1 MRTGDT
7 FLTSVGTD
15 VYEGFNSY
23 TNDQG
28 TSQSTVLLQ
37 KRKKMQEVQIELDR
51 KKAEYEE
58 RMRRCKAKEMELA
71 SKQKKIEK
79 SVERFEKFVKENDAK
94 RVRAQ
99 RKEKEEMVAAR
110 QKQHDIEGLKADL
123 AKYQQQQRDLISLL
137 EKLNVY
143 EEFLESVVDASE
155 EFQEISDVL
164 AREETLRAC
173 NNDLQREGE
182 ECKAKLEETRGKI
195 ATDLKEREDSLLVHM
210 SDIASLQK
218 RLESQRDEFS
228 QLEAVI
234 QQKQA
239 GANERQRELGA
250 AKMSLLNLAER
261 CMKREHKRNNLSRG
275 FGASINSEEELE
287 KALEYVSCRMMDLQD
302 IASQCQARSLV
313 SDLQ

>member
-7 FLTSVGTD
+7 FLTSLGTD

-23 TNDQG
+23 NDQG

-37 KRKKMQEVQIELDR
+37 KRKKMQEVQLALER
-51 KKAEYEE
+51 KKAEFEE

-99 RKEKEEMVAAR
+99 RREKEEMVAAR
-110 QKQHDIEGLKADL
+110 QKQHDIEALQRDL
-123 AKYQQQQRDLISLL
+123 AKYQQQQCDLVTLL
-137 EKLNVY
+137 ERLSVY
-143 EEFLESVVDASE
+143 EEFLEGVVDSSE
-155 EFQEISDVL
+155 EFQEIPDVL

-173 NNDLQREGE
+173 NLDLRREGE
-182 ECKAKLEETRGKI
+182 ECKAKLEETRAKI
-195 ATDLKEREDSLLVHM
+195 ATNLKEGEDSLLVHM
-210 SDIASLQK
+210 SDIATLQK
-218 RLESQRDEFS
+218 RLESLRDEIS
-228 QLEAVI
+228 KLEAVL

-261 CMKREHKRNNLSRG
+261 CMKREHKHLSQG
-275 FGASINSEEELE
+275 MDNEEGVE
-287 KALEYVSCRMMDLQD
+287 KILEYVNRRMLDLQD
-302 IASQCQARSLV
+302 ITSAYQGAGPEQQQRRN
-313 SDLQ
+313 

>member
-1 MRTGDT
+1 MRSGDT
-7 FLTSVGTD
+7 FLTSLGTD

-37 KRKKMQEVQIELDR
+37 KRKKMQEVQTELDR
-51 KKAEYEE
+51 KKAEFEE

-99 RKEKEEMVAAR
+99 RREKEEMVAAR
-110 QKQHDIEGLKADL
+110 QKQHDIEALQRDL
-123 AKYQQQQRDLISLL
+123 AKYQQQKRDLIKLL
-137 EKLNVY
+137 ERLSVY
-143 EEFLESVVDASE
+143 EEFLEGVVDSSE
-155 EFQEISDVL
+155 EFQEIPDVL

-173 NNDLQREGE
+173 NLDLRREGE
-182 ECKAKLEETRGKI
+182 ECKARLEETRGKI
-195 ATDLKEREDSLLVHM
+195 ATNLKEGEDSLLVHM
-210 SDIASLQK
+210 SDIATLQK
-218 RLESQRDEFS
+218 RLERLRDEIS
-228 QLEAVI
+228 KLEAVQ
-234 QQKQA
+234 QQKQE

-261 CMKREHKRNNLSRG
+261 CMKREHKHLSQG
-275 FGASINSEEELE
+275 MDSEGGVE
-287 KALEYVSCRMMDLQD
+287 KVLEYVNRRMLDLQD
-302 IASQCQARSLV
+302 ITAAHTSVPQTT
-313 SDLQ
+313 